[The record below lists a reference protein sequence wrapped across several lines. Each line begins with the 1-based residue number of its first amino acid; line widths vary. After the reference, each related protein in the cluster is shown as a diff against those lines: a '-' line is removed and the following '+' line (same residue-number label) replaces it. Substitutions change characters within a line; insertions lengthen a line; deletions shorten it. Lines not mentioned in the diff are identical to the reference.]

1 MVTKTPSSLK
11 WLVDKR
17 ARLAGHIAQIQRRAD
32 AARQLA
38 ADLDSSVEATRR
50 DLEALDR
57 ILGLHDICVPPEVIR
72 PVRMSSEGP
81 LLQRGH
87 ISRNVLACL
96 REAAGEWRSTT
107 EVLLFVG
114 SQGKAVDGNVQ
125 YAELR
130 LRVRKCLQA
139 HCSAGR
145 VIRRNSPRTNVE
157 GYWALAPDADDGGM
171 P

>member
-1 MVTKTPSSLK
+1 METRTPSSLK

-17 ARLAGHIAQIQRRAD
+17 ARLAGHISQITKKAAATRQR
-32 AARQLA
+32 A
-38 ADLDSSVEATRR
+38 ADLERSAEATRR

-72 PVRMSSEGP
+72 PVRMSNEGL

-96 REAAGEWRSTT
+96 REAAGDWRSTT
-107 EVLLFVG
+107 EVLLFVA
-114 SQGKAVDGNVQ
+114 SQSNAVDNDVR

-145 VIRRNSPRTNVE
+145 VVRRNSPSTNIE
-157 GYWALAPDADDGGM
+157 GYWALAPVPDDGGI

>member
-1 MVTKTPSSLK
+1 
-11 WLVDKR
+11 
-17 ARLAGHIAQIQRRAD
+17 
-32 AARQLA
+32 
-38 ADLDSSVEATRR
+38 
-50 DLEALDR
+50 
-57 ILGLHDICVPPEVIR
+57 
-72 PVRMSSEGP
+72 MSSEGL

-96 REAAGEWRSTT
+96 RQAAGDWRSTT

-114 SQGKAVDGNVQ
+114 SQVKALDADVR

-145 VIRRNSPRTNVE
+145 VVRRNSPSTNVE
-157 GYWALAPDADDGGM
+157 GYWALAPDPEDGGI

>member
-1 MVTKTPSSLK
+1 METRTPSSLK
-11 WLVDKR
+11 WLVEKR

-32 AARQLA
+32 AARQRA

-57 ILGLHDICVPPEVIR
+57 ILGLHDLCVPPEVIR

-96 REAAGEWRSTT
+96 RKAAGEWRSTT

-145 VIRRNSPRTNVE
+145 VIRRNSPSTNVE
-157 GYWALAPDADDGGM
+157 GYWALAPDAHDGGM

>member
-1 MVTKTPSSLK
+1 METRTPSSLK

-17 ARLAGHIAQIQRRAD
+17 ARLAGHIVQIKRKAD
-32 AARQLA
+32 AARQRA
-38 ADLDSSVEATRR
+38 ADLESSAQATLR
-50 DLEALDR
+50 DLEAIDR

-72 PVRMSSEGP
+72 PVRMTSDGP

-87 ISRNVLACL
+87 VSRNVLACL
-96 REAAGEWRSTT
+96 RDAAGDWRSTT

-114 SQGKAVDGNVQ
+114 SQGKAMHDDVR
-125 YAELR
+125 YADLR

-145 VIRRNSPRTNVE
+145 VVRRNSPSTNVE
-157 GYWALAPDADDGGM
+157 GYWALAPVPDDGGM

>member
-1 MVTKTPSSLK
+1 METRTPPSLK

-17 ARLAGHIAQIQRRAD
+17 ARLAGHISQIQRRAE
-32 AARQLA
+32 AARQRA
-38 ADLDSSVEATRR
+38 ADLECSIEATRR

-72 PVRMSSEGP
+72 PIRMSSEGL

-96 REAAGEWRSTT
+96 RQAAGDWRSTT

-114 SQGKAVDGNVQ
+114 SQGKALDADVR

-145 VIRRNSPRTNVE
+145 VVRRNSPSTNVE
-157 GYWALAPDADDGGM
+157 GYWALAPDPEDGGI

>member
-1 MVTKTPSSLK
+1 MNTRTPSSLK

-17 ARLAGHIAQIQRRAD
+17 ARLVSHIKQMDGKAESARQRASALAGAAD
-32 AARQLA
+32 ASRK
-38 ADLDSSVEATRR
+38 

-57 ILGLHDICVPPEVIR
+57 ILSLHDICVPAEMIR
-72 PVRMSSEGP
+72 PIRISSEGL

-96 REAAGEWRSTT
+96 REAGDGWRSTT
-107 EVLLFVG
+107 EVLLFVA
-114 SQGKAVDGNVQ
+114 SQANAVDNDVR

-130 LRVRKCLQA
+130 LRVRKCLQS
-139 HCSAGR
+139 HCSDGR
-145 VIRRNSPRTNVE
+145 VARRNSPSTNVE
-157 GYWALAPDADDGGM
+157 AYWSLATEPADGGM